1 MYLHIGSSVIIPVLD
16 ILGIFD
22 LSLNKSSSTKEFLQ
36 SIEGKHIV
44 MTTDI
49 EDCKSFIITDDKL
62 YFSPISPGT
71 LKKRVELLC

>member
-1 MYLHIGSSVIIPVLD
+1 MYLHIGSSVLIPVFD

-36 SIEGKHIV
+36 TIKEKDIT
-44 MTTDI
+44 MTADI
-49 EDCKSFIITDDKL
+49 ENCKSFILTTDKL

-71 LKKRVELLC
+71 LKKRAQILC